1 LTEKFTERTAGIWVP
16 LVFYA
21 AGGIY
26 MLAFWAVFTQ
36 AAYHLILLGIAS
48 IAIAFTLYKT
58 SRWAYWLGL
67 VTFPL
72 MFVEFLYGLVA
83 SVNLAGWDPNVE
95 VAAFNGSMIVYL
107 VILTLSLILLIDRRN
122 ALKSDRILDMLK
134 STAPPAPA
142 KSAKKSSSDKGGR

>member
-21 AGGIY
+21 AGGVY
-26 MLAFWAVFTQ
+26 MLAFWAVFTR

-48 IAIAFTLYKT
+48 IAIALALYET

-72 MFVEFLYGLVA
+72 MFVEFLYGLIA

-95 VAAFNGSMIVYL
+95 VAIFNGSMIVYI
-107 VILTLSLILLIDRRN
+107 VFLTLSLILLVDRRN
-122 ALKSDRILDMLK
+122 VLKSDRILDMLK
-134 STAPPAPA
+134 STAPPAP
-142 KSAKKSSSDKGGR
+142 KSAKKSSSDKSGR